1 MNIITLNFFD
11 LIPRMA
17 ETCLICSRY
26 LSIKEEK
33 FCTECEIIMTNML
46 NDPLDLTDISV
57 QKNRKKKDKETLKN
71 RTIED
76 KSSKTKK
83 KN

>member
-1 MNIITLNFFD
+1 
-11 LIPRMA
+11 
-17 ETCLICSRY
+17 
-26 LSIKEEK
+26 
-33 FCTECEIIMTNML
+33 MTNML

-76 KSSKTKK
+76 KSSKTKN